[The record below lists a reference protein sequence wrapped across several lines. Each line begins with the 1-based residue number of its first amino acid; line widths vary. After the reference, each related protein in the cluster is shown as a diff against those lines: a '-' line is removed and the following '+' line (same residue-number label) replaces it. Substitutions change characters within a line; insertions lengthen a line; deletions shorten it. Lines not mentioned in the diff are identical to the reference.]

1 MRLFLLA
8 VLTGVL
14 AGCSKGDDLKSAAL
28 SVKVHYEGFRPGCVS
43 LTVTDQA
50 EVSRHVTTNVNVS
63 AGPPPGTLAVA
74 VFRQAGWSNDVRVEA
89 SAKEQSCDGAQVA
102 TAQADASLAKDGI
115 TPVELSLSAMD
126 SDGDGFVRLE
136 DQGTDCNDR
145 DANLGGPKAW
155 YPDDDNDGYGN
166 LQLPAKI
173 TACEGPALTASRT
186 GDCDDRD
193 PSVHPDQAEFRC
205 DGRDDNCDDVKDESF
220 DVGGTCLNDVQCP
233 GAKVCANGGVACNS
247 TVTPTA
253 YYFDEDGDG
262 KAGADGGV
270 TCGPPPSGTVAEF
283 SDCDESSVYVNKGL
297 TEVCDRLDNNCS
309 GGAPDEGITCGP
321 RELSWEGSPGGAN
334 RARWNAIAVGQDL
347 AWLAGVGG
355 SDLKGNVL
363 KIQSDGVMVQSNC
376 TGQYLA
382 AWVSK
387 TGQLFLAGEDGSLA
401 SKTVDEPTCTLAT
414 TKPLSDAPLN
424 GIVGF
429 DSADGLSPTLYAVAS
444 NGNIFKWSPP
454 AAPTRIAETGINLRA
469 VNGTTGPDTLL
480 AVGAQDTPGPARFTV
495 LRYNPADGAW
505 LPETLPPSLPN
516 GYLTGVSV
524 VNPNY
529 AYAVGDKGVFLERNH
544 GQWRTRTFLPSDVNA
559 TGVKAFGQKAVYAT
573 TVAGEVLFFNGG
585 SWVSAYSGSNPLR
598 AIDGQSPTRIGAA
611 GLLGTYQFFRWPK
624 P

>member
-63 AGPPPGTLAVA
+63 AGPPPGTLSVA

-186 GDCDDRD
+186 GDCNDRD
-193 PSVHPDQAEFRC
+193 SSVHPDQTEFRC
-205 DGRDDNCDDVKDESF
+205 DGQDDNCDDVKDESF

-297 TEVCDRLDNNCS
+297 PEVCDRLDNNCS
-309 GGAPDEGITCGP
+309 GGAPDEGLIGCTYGWLGSSGGGGQP
-321 RELSWEGSPGGAN
+321 RWS
-334 RARWNAIAVGQDL
+334 AIAVGQDV
-347 AWLAGVGG
+347 AWLAGEDT
-355 SDLKGNVL
+355 SNNVL
-363 KIQSDGVMVQSNC
+363 KVQTTVQTPSTC
-376 TGQYLA
+376 AGGWSA
-382 AWVSK
+382 AWVSA
-387 TGQLFLAGEDGSLA
+387 TGQLFLAGTGGKLA
-401 SKTVDEPTCTLAT
+401 SKTLTQSDCTIVT
-414 TKPLSDAPLN
+414 TPGSNAELT

-429 DSADGLSPTLYAVAS
+429 NSTDGSPPTLYAVSS
-444 NGNIFKWSPP
+444 NGFIFRWVSGSTPVH
-454 AAPTRIAETGINLRA
+454 IATTGINLRA
-469 VNGTTGPDTLL
+469 VHAAGGPETML
-480 AVGAQDTPGPARFTV
+480 AVGAKDFGVTDPLARAVRFV
-495 LRYNPADGAW
+495 SPDAPW
-505 LPETLPPSLPN
+505 QEESLPAGLPSTFLN
-516 GYLTGVSV
+516 GVHVVSA
-524 VNPNY
+524 NY
-529 AYAVGDKGVFLERNH
+529 AYAVGNKGIVLERNH
-544 GQWRTRTFLPSDVNA
+544 GVWRQVTSLPSSVDLTDV
-559 TGVKAFGQKAVYAT
+559 VAFGQKALYVTIAQTGAIQFFDGTTWTSVY
-573 TVAGEVLFFNGG
+573 
-585 SWVSAYSGSNPLR
+585 SNARALR
-598 AIDGQSPTRIGAA
+598 ALDASSPTRIGAS
-611 GLLGTYQFFRWPK
+611 GDQGVYQFFYRP
-624 P
+624 